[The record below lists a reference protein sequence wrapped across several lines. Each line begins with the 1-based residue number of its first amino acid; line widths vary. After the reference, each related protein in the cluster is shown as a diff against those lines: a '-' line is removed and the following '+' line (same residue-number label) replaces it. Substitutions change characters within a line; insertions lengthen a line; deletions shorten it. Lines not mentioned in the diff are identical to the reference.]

1 MQFRP
6 MHKKPCKTISVGLK
20 KFTSYL
26 DRLSVEQELE
36 KLFLEFL
43 NHLRLPNPKLK
54 WRFRAGDICTTCEK
68 NAAAAGDGNT
78 GRAIAWIV
86 DQKSVVLK

>member
-1 MQFRP
+1 MWSASAVP
-6 MHKKPCKTISVGLK
+6 AMHKKPCKTISVGLK

-26 DRLSVEQELE
+26 DRISVEQELE

-43 NHLRLPNPKLK
+43 NHLHHLR
-54 WRFRAGDICTTCEK
+54 K

-78 GRAIAWIV
+78 GRVIAWIV

>member
-1 MQFRP
+1 MWSASAVQA
-6 MHKKPCKTISVGLK
+6 MHKKTCKTISVGLK

-26 DRLSVEQELE
+26 DRISVEQELE

-68 NAAAAGDGNT
+68 MPPLPETVTPAE
-78 GRAIAWIV
+78 
-86 DQKSVVLK
+86 